1 MGAIRER
8 DALGFEVCLPGPAR
22 RIVSLVP
29 SQTELLHDLGLDAEV
44 VGITQFCVHPSH
56 WRRTKTRIGGT
67 KDVRV
72 ERVRSLAP
80 DLVIA
85 NREENV
91 REQVEAIRGFC
102 PVWTSDVND
111 LVGALEMIRSVG
123 RLTGKEAEAGPM
135 AHSIEDAFT
144 AFGRVEVS
152 VRTAYL
158 IWRDPWMAAGGDT
171 FIHDMMRRCG
181 FSNVFAEKP
190 RYPVT
195 SLSELSETGVG
206 LVLLSSEP
214 YPFRERDLEAVR
226 LQIPGAEV
234 RLVDGE
240 MFSWYG
246 SRLRESAR
254 YLMGMSVS
262 GRG

>member
-1 MGAIRER
+1 MGSIRER
-8 DALGFEVCLPGPAR
+8 DGLGCEVSLPGPAR

-29 SQTELLHDLGLDAEV
+29 SQTELLYDLGLDAEV
-44 VGITQFCVHPSH
+44 VGITRFCVHPPH

-72 ERVRSLAP
+72 ERVRSLSP

-91 REQVEAIRGFC
+91 QEQVEAIRGFC

-111 LVGALEMIRSVG
+111 LAGALEMIRSIG
-123 RLTGKEAEAGPM
+123 RLTGKAAEAGRM

-144 AFGRVEVS
+144 AFRRVEGS

-158 IWRDPWMAAGGDT
+158 IWKDPWMAVGGDT
-171 FIHDMMRRCG
+171 FIHDMMQRCG
-181 FSNVFAEKP
+181 FINVFADRP

-195 SLSELSETGVG
+195 TLSELSESGVG

-226 LQIPGAEV
+226 REIPGAEA

-246 SRLRESAR
+246 SRLRESVH
-254 YLMGMSVS
+254 YLFDMSLS
-262 GRG
+262 GRI

>member
-8 DALGFEVCLPGPAR
+8 DALGYEVFLPGPAR

-44 VGITQFCVHPSH
+44 VGITRFCVHPSH

-91 REQVEAIRGFC
+91 REQVEAIRCFC

-111 LVGALEMIRSVG
+111 LAGALEMIRSVG
-123 RLTGKEAEAGPM
+123 RLTGKEAEAGAYGPFDRGCV
-135 AHSIEDAFT
+135 H
-144 AFGRVEVS
+144 S
-152 VRTAYL
+152 VRA
-158 IWRDPWMAAGGDT
+158 DGSVG
-171 FIHDMMRRCG
+171 
-181 FSNVFAEKP
+181 SN
-190 RYPVT
+190 R
-195 SLSELSETGVG
+195 LS
-206 LVLLSSEP
+206 
-214 YPFRERDLEAVR
+214 DLEGS
-226 LQIPGAEV
+226 L
-234 RLVDGE
+234 DGRR
-240 MFSWYG
+240 W
-246 SRLRESAR
+246 
-254 YLMGMSVS
+254 
-262 GRG
+262 

>member
-8 DALGFEVCLPGPAR
+8 DALGYEVGLPGPAR

-44 VGITQFCVHPSH
+44 VGITRFCVHPPQ

-67 KDVRV
+67 KDVQV
-72 ERVRSLAP
+72 ERVRSLTP

-91 REQVEAIRGFC
+91 QVQVEAIRGFC

-111 LVGALEMIRSVG
+111 LTGALEMILSVG
-123 RLTGKEAEAGPM
+123 RLTGKAAEAGRM
-135 AHSIEDAFT
+135 VQSITKAF
-144 AFGRVEVS
+144 AVPGKPERS
-152 VRTAYL
+152 IPTAYL
-158 IWRDPWMAAGGDT
+158 IWKDPWMAAGGDT

-181 FSNVFAEKP
+181 FDNIFANRP

-195 SLSELSETGVG
+195 SLSELSESGVE

-214 YPFRERDLEAVR
+214 YPFRERELEAVR
-226 LQIPGAEV
+226 RELPRAEV

-246 SRLRESAR
+246 SRLLESAG
-254 YLMGMSVS
+254 YLMDISVS
-262 GRG
+262 GRV

>member
-1 MGAIRER
+1 MGGIQET
-8 DALGFEVCLPGPAR
+8 DATGFRVTLTGPAQ

-29 SQTELLHDLGLDAEV
+29 SQTELLHDLGLEAEV
-44 VGITQFCVHPSH
+44 VGITRFCVHPAH

-72 ERVRSLAP
+72 ERVRALAP

-91 REQVEAIRGFC
+91 KEQVEAIRGFC
-102 PVWTSDVND
+102 PVWTSDVNELPD
-111 LVGALEMIRSVG
+111 ALEMIRSVG
-123 RLTGKEAEAGPM
+123 RLTGREAAAGNM
-135 AHSIEDAFT
+135 ARSIEDGFDAI
-144 AFGRVEVS
+144 GRPEFP

-158 IWRDPWMAAGGDT
+158 IWKDPWMAAGGGT
-171 FIHDMMRRCG
+171 FIDDMMRRCG
-181 FSNVFAEKP
+181 FSNVFADRP

-195 SLSELSETGVG
+195 SLDELSASGAQR
-206 LVLLSSEP
+206 VLLSSEP

-226 LQIPGAEV
+226 RELPRAEV
-234 RLVDGE
+234 SLVDGE

-254 YLMGMSVS
+254 YLMGLS
-262 GRG
+262 GS